1 MSASKKT
8 FLFLQGPISP
18 FFTEI
23 STELKKLGHIA
34 LKINLNFGDTLFW
47 DHPGA
52 VNYKQSQAEWPEFI
66 QSFLED
72 NAVTDIVLLG
82 EQRFYHKVAIEAAK
96 ARGIQIV
103 ATDFGYI
110 RPDWITLEKNGLSG
124 SSLFPK
130 EPDDIRSLAEQCPKL
145 DSKQHYRDSF
155 PRMALW
161 DMQYHLSSV
170 LLWFLFPGYKSHQ
183 LHNPVLVYLG
193 TGLRLLKSKRAD
205 RIANQRIDELIA
217 KKVPFFVFP
226 LQMATDYSLR
236 AYSRYSSLQQVIKEI
251 FESFSNHAPSD
262 SLLVVKIHPLDPGI
276 ENWEKAV
283 ADYAAAY
290 GISQRVVFLHG
301 GNLLKL
307 LAQTE
312 GVVTVNSTVGIWALM
327 EGAPIIALGDAIY
340 KINGL
345 VHNGELD
352 GFWNDPTKPDASLCE
367 AYLRAIAGTLQ
378 IRGVFYNRPGLDVAV
393 SQAVTR
399 LDQGLINTPHD
410 FNAER

>member
-1 MSASKKT
+1 MTASKKT

-23 STELKKLGHIA
+23 STELKKLGHVT

-47 DHPGA
+47 GHPGA
-52 VNYKQSQAEWPEFI
+52 VNFKQSQAEWPEFI

-96 ARGIQIV
+96 ARDIQII

-124 SSLFPK
+124 NSLFPK
-130 EPDDIRSLAEQCPKL
+130 DPDKIRSLAEQCPKL
-145 DSKQHYRDSF
+145 DHIQHYQDSF
-155 PRMALW
+155 PKMALW
-161 DMQYHLSSV
+161 DMLYHLSCI

-193 TGLRLLKSKRAD
+193 TGLRLLKSNRAE
-205 RIANQRIDELIA
+205 RIANKKIDELVE
-217 KKVPFFVFP
+217 KKTPFFVFP

-236 AYSRYSSLQQVIKEI
+236 AYSHYSSLQQVIEEI
-251 FESFSNHAPSD
+251 FESFANHGPSD
-262 SLLVVKIHPLDPGI
+262 SLLILKIHPLDPGI

-283 ADYAAAY
+283 VEGAAAH
-290 GISQRVVFLHG
+290 GITQRVVFLHG

-307 LAQTE
+307 LEETK
-312 GVVTVNSTVGIWALM
+312 GVVTVNSTVGIWALTV
-327 EGAPIIALGDAIY
+327 GAPIIALGDAIY
-340 KINGL
+340 KVDGL
-345 VHNGELD
+345 VHTGALD
-352 GFWNDPTKPDASLCE
+352 GFWDDPTKPDASLCE

-399 LDQGLINTPHD
+399 LDQNLINTPHD